1 MFELILKFVY
11 IALSG
16 CGIVTL
22 LMSWEFVFG
31 LLERRFNW
39 IKKSVI
45 MLFGED
51 ILEEE

>member
-1 MFELILKFVY
+1 MFELILKFAY
-11 IALSG
+11 IVLFG
-16 CGIVTL
+16 CGIVAL
-22 LMSWEFVFG
+22 FMSWEFIFDV
-31 LLERRFNW
+31 LEKHFSW